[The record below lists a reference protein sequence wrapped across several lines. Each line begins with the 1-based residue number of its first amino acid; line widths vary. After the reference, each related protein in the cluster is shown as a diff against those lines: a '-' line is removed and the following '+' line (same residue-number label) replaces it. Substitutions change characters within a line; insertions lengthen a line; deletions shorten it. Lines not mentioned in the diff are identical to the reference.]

1 MSAPMRVAVFGAGAV
16 GSYLGSRLAAAR
28 ADVHLVARGA
38 HLEALR
44 EKGLTLVT
52 PDGVTTT
59 AVWATDDP
67 ASIGPVDLVLFCV
80 KSYDTDD
87 AVEQLPP
94 LVGPDTAVI
103 SIQNGIGNEAKI
115 AAKIGDEH
123 VLGAATYI
131 LSAIES
137 PGVVRSGPA
146 RIVIGELREGPP
158 SERVK
163 AIVELARA
171 AGIDASA
178 TSDARRAKWEKYVLL
193 VAFSAV
199 TAATQ
204 LTVGDIRA
212 SAAASA
218 MMRAIMTEAWSIGRA
233 LGVPLPADLVD
244 RAYKLV
250 LAQDDDEGTSLRH
263 DLLTGHRME
272 LDALQGTLRR
282 LGRETGIATPWTD
295 AAYAILEPWAH
306 RNERRS
312 WATASAAAATQTAAP
327 AAASGRG

>member
-1 MSAPMRVAVFGAGAV
+1 VVAAQPRVAVFGAGAV

-28 ADVHLVARGA
+28 ADVHMIARGA
-38 HLEALR
+38 HLQALR
-44 EKGLTLVT
+44 DKGLTLIT
-52 PDGVTTT
+52 PDGVSTTP
-59 AVWATDDP
+59 VSATDDP
-67 ASIGPVDLVLFCV
+67 ATIGPVDIVLFCV

-87 AVEQLPP
+87 AVERLPP
-94 LVGPDTAVI
+94 LSGPETAVI
-103 SIQNGIGNEAKI
+103 SIQNGIANEAKI
-115 AAKIGDEH
+115 ADKIGGKH

-131 LSAIES
+131 LSAIEA
-137 PGVVRSGPA
+137 PGVVRSGSA
-146 RIVIGELREGPP
+146 RIVLGELREGPP

-163 AIVELARA
+163 WIVELMRA

-178 TSDARRAKWEKYVLL
+178 THDARLAKWEKYVLL

-204 LTVGDIRA
+204 LTVGDIRG
-212 SAAASA
+212 SAAASG
-218 MMRAIMTEAWSIGRA
+218 MLRAIMTEAWTVGRA
-233 LGVPLPADLVD
+233 VGVSLPDDLVD

-272 LDALQGTLRR
+272 LEALQGTLRS
-282 LGRETGIATPWTD
+282 LGRERGIPTPWTD
-295 AAYAILEPWAH
+295 AAYAVLEPWAH

-312 WATASAAAATQTAAP
+312 RM
-327 AAASGRG
+327 AAASATAVAAASAHA